1 MRGRVGSLL
10 VREAMR
16 QATRYGGQRAFSS
29 QRMNIHHANSV
40 LVKSAVDLV
49 NCNSLARSL
58 SLWSGRFAD
67 ETRAWSPFKS
77 EEEMSTTPSPITENM
92 KKETTMGSENRTEI
106 SSYWDG
112 TPWKWP
118 CFTLHETYY
127 ADVKIDL
134 EKHHPRKSISDS
146 ISSLS
151 YYNCFVLTKS
161 SLGFNS
167 LELHIPCRSYI
178 ACFSSAIQELGTRK
192 NRYTRRVMMLETIAA
207 VPGMVGGMLLHCK
220 SLRRFETSGGWIK
233 ALLEEAEN
241 ERMHLMTWMEVA
253 QPKWWERALVFAVG
267 TFFNAYFLL
276 YLASPRLAHR
286 VTGYLEEEAVWS
298 YTQFLKEIDA
308 GRILNGPAPAI
319 AIDYWRLSKNA
330 TVRDVVEVVRADE
343 AHHRDV
349 NHFAADI
356 HEGGKELP
364 EAHAPIGYH

>member
-40 LVKSAVDLV
+40 LVKTAVDLV
-49 NCNSLARSL
+49 NCNLLAPSL
-58 SLWSGRFAD
+58 SLSSGRFAD
-67 ETRAWSPFKS
+67 ETRAWSPFVHQMSTAAAEKKS
-77 EEEMSTTPSPITENM
+77 EEEMSTTPSPVTENM
-92 KKETTMGSENRTEI
+92 KKETTVGSENRTEI
-106 SSYWDG
+106 SNYWGVAPKVHVKEDR

-146 ISSLS
+146 IA
-151 YYNCFVLTKS
+151 YWGVKS
-161 SLGFNS
+161 MRIRADLF
-167 LELHIPCRSYI
+167 
-178 ACFSSAIQELGTRK
+178 FQK
-192 NRYTRRVMMLETIAA
+192 RYTHRVMMLQTIAA

-286 VTGYLEEEAVWS
+286 VTGYLEEEVVWS
-298 YTQFLKEIDA
+298 DTQFLKEIDA
-308 GRILNGPAPAI
+308 GRIPNGPGPAI
-319 AIDYWRLSKNA
+319 AIDYWRLPKNA
-330 TVRDVVEVVRADE
+330 TLRDVVEVVRADE

-356 HEGGKELP
+356 HEGGKELR